1 MYDVVVGGILADC
14 LPKRVVNEIIG
25 LLLWRDQ
32 IVYDVGSEYS
42 DCVFDVWF
50 IIDVVKDV

>member
-1 MYDVVVGGILADC
+1 MYDVIVGGILADC
-14 LPKRVVNEIIG
+14 LPKWVVNEIIG
-25 LLLWRDQ
+25 LLLWRNQ

-50 IIDVVKDV
+50 TIDVVKDV